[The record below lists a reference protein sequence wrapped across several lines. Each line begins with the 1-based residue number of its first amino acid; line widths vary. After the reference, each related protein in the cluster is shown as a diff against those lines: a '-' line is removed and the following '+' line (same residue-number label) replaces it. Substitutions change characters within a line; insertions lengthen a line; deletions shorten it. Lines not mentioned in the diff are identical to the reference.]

1 MGTDG
6 QTRKDEEVEQA
17 KSQSEQC
24 SDEKEENESK
34 AERKTAGLRCFQGN
48 GETSEEEP
56 SELGAAVVTASEPVC
71 FVPQLISQP
80 QYLDCD
86 FVELTAEVRVEDGSS
101 LALLGSV
108 TPSIGRQKPGSF
120 LNGHFLQRPPLRNK
134 RGSVDCFLAS
144 GLHSRWCSDVLQAWG
159 QMHLP
164 SSFKTTEGVVE
175 TTKSP
180 LPSSPSNS
188 PSSPSSAPSS
198 PSSSPSSSSPGT
210 NYHVDEDRGCA
221 EDNSASKGIGD
232 FVSSTSSSL
241 MPSSYS
247 VPPSCNPPLHTSSSS
262 KRPCND
268 RQREDVDNDIYDP
281 FHPTEGEGE
290 REQASSEDEE
300 EEVDK
305 YDPFEPTGSPASET
319 EERCMDKENERESS
333 IISDRNIMK
342 GDRKLDIDPAAET
355 EVGPPDSTESVASSS
370 LFNNVPLESKS
381 KQSIKDRARE
391 PGASLREIDTDSE
404 HSEIEEGE
412 IVGANERGREQ
423 VMGRRREVLLPASSS
438 PSYLQGSGPKP
449 ERILRVLEGDGF
461 VSVRADEEWE
471 REPVVSVGLGDLRR
485 KLTSRRK
492 ERFRSCPSS
501 GSISPSPA
509 LVLPLSLPSPPLP
522 TSPPLSADKRRN
534 RKSSKSS
541 KDRDRNKCKEGR
553 GEKEKKKKRKDS
565 KESADKNRDGKEKDH
580 GRGDNKDKNKDRER
594 SSRSDSRKRKKSSPE
609 HTSRSHSQNASL
621 QTHSR
626 RSWSSHSEDKDRDR
640 AREREKESDRNHGR
654 DRDRDRWGDDRHR
667 ERERDSKRGDDRRRD
682 RNEDSRRSSSR
693 ERQSKKRSRS
703 SDRRDRRNEIV
714 RGDRDRRR
722 DSRTVIPPS
731 IQDLSGSDLFAIKR
745 TITVTTT
752 TTTTTV
758 PSSPPSSQRHSSSRS
773 HSSDKHLKRKKKRR
787 RQSDNE
793 ERKEEEHR
801 SKSRPNS
808 ISPQIYQEY
817 ESDRPDVDMLSL
829 DGEALDSD
837 YPSLED
843 SPLLPPPS
851 EPPVPSPKMKS
862 VAPKASRHNLKKKSR
877 SGKRP
882 GLSESTSSSSSHR
895 PKAKSKNI
903 QPSLSPPLSASSGN
917 NTSLQPTASITKR
930 GRKTGKDKAGKKDV
944 GRSSRSKKLSGGS
957 RKAKLQSKVS
967 VLVREGVSSTTGNS
981 GKLGIDLLGPSGAS
995 GPSAV
1000 GGSIAV
1006 VFRRDNESR
1015 SPFLKPCSET
1025 LALPGRSK
1033 DLSKTGKQRN
1043 ILRPPSSTNS
1053 GGLNSKKA
1061 KPSSATSTSS
1071 SASSPTTSLAGKRRR
1086 RPGKKPREKGLTV
1099 DGSEAKNPNGN
1110 CSTVGGGWVGVS
1122 AEMQPL
1128 LGVGSKPSSPP
1139 SALPGPTPS
1148 SSSSSSS
1155 SSSAS
1160 VLPPSSS
1167 PPHTSL
1173 LTLPSSRETRDSSP
1187 DSQTV
1192 DSSCKTPEPSFL
1204 SEECP
1209 SQSKP
1214 SSLTPSK
1221 SPSSPPSLLSSQ
1233 IRGENIAQSTS
1244 NAKTLPPDDQKA
1256 SPPCST
1262 SSALVSGS
1270 LPHSGAPLAND
1281 PSSSSLSSVSSSSV
1295 NKPPPPPPPPPSAPP
1310 LTWGLQ
1316 TGVDCTAGGV
1326 LAWVSLTKDVQ
1337 ILTYSRLIVVSN
1349 VSVLCVCIWG
1359 RHQVVN
1365 KVTALLFK
1373 MEEANIAS
1381 RAKAQEFIQATSQI
1395 LSQANQTQPQP
1406 HPSSSS
1412 SSVSSQVPPPPS
1424 HAPPPGPTPAQF
1436 ILHSSVPLVGCTKT
1450 PPPHLLP
1457 GLSMGG
1463 GFAQTPPPPLP
1474 TGVSGGSSETGWDN
1488 DSKDPDKYLK
1498 KLHTQ
1503 ERAVEEVK
1511 LAIKPYY
1518 QRKDINK
1525 DEYKD
1530 ILRKAVHKICHSRTG
1545 EINPVKVSNLVKL
1558 YVQRYKYFRKHGRK
1572 MDEEENEDRESAFMH
1587 SST

>member
-1 MGTDG
+1 METDG
-6 QTRKDEEVEQA
+6 QTRKDEEVVQA
-17 KSQSEQC
+17 KSQNEQC
-24 SDEKEENESK
+24 SDEKEEKESK

-48 GETSEEEP
+48 RETSEDEP

-86 FVELTAEVRVEDGSS
+86 FVELTAEARVEDGSS
-101 LALLGSV
+101 LALLTSV
-108 TPSIGRQKPGSF
+108 TPSVGRQKPGSF
-120 LNGHFLQRPPLRNK
+120 LNGHFLLRPPLSDK
-134 RGSVDCFLAS
+134 KGSVNCFLPS
-144 GLHSRWCSDVLQAWG
+144 GLNPEWCSDVIQAWG
-159 QMHLP
+159 KMQLH
-164 SSFKTTEGVVE
+164 SSFKTSERLIE
-175 TTKSP
+175 TAKSP

-221 EDNSASKGIGD
+221 EDNRASKGTGD

-241 MPSSYS
+241 MPSSFS
-247 VPPSCNPPLHTSSSS
+247 VQPSNPPLHTSSSS
-262 KRPCND
+262 KRPCTD
-268 RQREDVDNDIYDP
+268 RQKEGVDNDIYDP

-319 EERCMDKENERESS
+319 EEEKRCMHEENERKRS
-333 IISDRNIMK
+333 IISDGNIMK
-342 GDRKLDIDPAAET
+342 GDRKLEIDPAAQT
-355 EVGPPDSTESVASSS
+355 EAGPPDSTETVASSS
-370 LFNNVPLESKS
+370 LFNNVPLESNS
-381 KQSIKDRARE
+381 KRSIKDRARQL
-391 PGASLREIDTDSE
+391 GANLREIGTDSE

-423 VMGRRREVLLPASSS
+423 VIERRREVLLPVSSS

-471 REPVVSVGLGDLRR
+471 REPVASVGLGDLRR

-501 GSISPSPA
+501 ASISPSPA
-509 LVLPLSLPSPPLP
+509 PVLPLSLPSPPLP

-534 RKSSKSS
+534 RKTSKSS
-541 KDRDRNKCKEGR
+541 KDWDRHKRKEGR

-565 KESADKNRDGKEKDH
+565 KESADRSRDGNEKDR
-580 GRGDNKDKNKDRER
+580 GREDNKDNNRDRER

-609 HTSRSHSQNASL
+609 HSSRSHSQNASR
-621 QTHSR
+621 QTHRR
-626 RSWSSHSEDKDRDR
+626 RSWSSHSEDHHKDRDR
-640 AREREKESDRNHGR
+640 AREREKDRDRNHER
-654 DRDRDRWGDDRHR
+654 DRDRDRWGDDRHT
-667 ERERDSKRGDDRRRD
+667 ERGRDSKRRDEQRRD
-682 RNEDSRRSSSR
+682 RNEDSRKSSSR
-693 ERQSKKRSRS
+693 ERQSRKRSRS

-714 RGDRDRRR
+714 RGDRDRDRRR
-722 DSRTVIPPS
+722 DSRTVVPPS

-758 PSSPPSSQRHSSSRS
+758 PSSPPSSQRRSSSRS
-773 HSSDKHLKRKKKRR
+773 HSSDKHHKRKKKRR
-787 RQSDNE
+787 RQSDDE

-801 SKSRPNS
+801 SRSRPTS
-808 ISPQIYQEY
+808 LTPPHYHEY

-843 SPLLPPPS
+843 SPLLPPPP
-851 EPPVPSPKMKS
+851 EPRVPSPQIKS
-862 VAPKASRHNLKKKSR
+862 AAPKASRHNLKKKSR
-877 SGKRP
+877 SGKRA

-903 QPSLSPPLSASSGN
+903 LPSLSPLLSASSGN
-917 NTSLQPTASITKR
+917 NTSLQPTASSSISKR

-944 GRSSRSKKLSGGS
+944 GRSGRSKKLSGVS

-995 GPSAV
+995 GPSVV

-1025 LALPGRSK
+1025 MALPGRSK
-1033 DLSKTGKQRN
+1033 DLSKTVKQRN
-1043 ILRPPSSTNS
+1043 ILGPPSSTNS
-1053 GGLNSKKA
+1053 GGLKSKKS

-1071 SASSPTTSLAGKRRR
+1071 SASSPTSSLAAKRRR

-1099 DGSEAKNPNGN
+1099 DGSDAKNPNSN

-1122 AEMQPL
+1122 SEMQPL
-1128 LGVGSKPSSPP
+1128 VGVGSKPSSPP

-1167 PPHTSL
+1167 PPHTSPL
-1173 LTLPSSRETRDSSP
+1173 SLPPSRETRESSP

-1262 SSALVSGS
+1262 SSALASAS
-1270 LPHSGAPLAND
+1270 LSHSGAPLAND

-1310 LTWGLQ
+1310 LPWSLQ

-1326 LAWVSLTKDVQ
+1326 LAL
-1337 ILTYSRLIVVSN
+1337 
-1349 VSVLCVCIWG
+1349 
-1359 RHQVVN
+1359 
-1365 KVTALLFK
+1365 TALLFK

-1381 RAKAQEFIQATSQI
+1381 RAKAQEFIQATSQ
-1395 LSQANQTQPQP
+1395 ANQTQSQP
-1406 HPSSSS
+1406 HPPSSS

-1450 PPPHLLP
+1450 PPLHLLP

-1488 DSKDPDKYLK
+1488 ESKDPDKYLK

-1525 DEYKD
+1525 DDYKD

-1572 MDEEENEDRESAFMH
+1572 MDEEEKEDRESASMH

>member
-1 MGTDG
+1 MATDG
-6 QTRKDEEVEQA
+6 HAHKDEEVVQA
-17 KSQSEQC
+17 KNEQC
-24 SDEKEENESK
+24 PDEKEENESK
-34 AERKTAGLRCFQGN
+34 AERKTVGLRCFQGN
-48 GETSEEEP
+48 GETSEDEP

-86 FVELTAEVRVEDGSS
+86 FDVELTAEVRVEDGSFLS
-101 LALLGSV
+101 LLTSV
-108 TPSIGRQKPGSF
+108 TPSVGRQKPGFF
-120 LNGHFLQRPPLRNK
+120 LDGHFLLRPPLRNK
-134 RGSVDCFLAS
+134 RGSIDCFLPS
-144 GLHSRWCSDVLQAWG
+144 GLNPRWCSDVIQAWG
-159 QMHLP
+159 KMQLP
-164 SSFKTTEGVVE
+164 SSFKTSERVKE
-175 TTKSP
+175 TAKSP

-221 EDNSASKGIGD
+221 ADTRASKGTGD

-241 MPSSYS
+241 MPSSLS
-247 VPPSCNPPLHTSSSS
+247 VPPSSNPPLHTSSSS
-262 KRPCND
+262 KHPCND
-268 RQREDVDNDIYDP
+268 RQREGVDNDIYDP

-290 REQASSEDEE
+290 REPSSEDE

-319 EERCMDKENERESS
+319 EEEKRCMDEENELESS
-333 IISDRNIMK
+333 IISEANVIK
-342 GDRKLDIDPAAET
+342 GDRKLEIDPTAET
-355 EVGPPDSTESVASSS
+355 EAGPPDSTETVASSS
-370 LFNNVPLESKS
+370 LFNNVPLESNS
-381 KQSIKDRARE
+381 KRSIKDRARE
-391 PGASLREIDTDSE
+391 QGANLREIETDSE

-412 IVGANERGREQ
+412 IVGAIERGREQ
-423 VMGRRREVLLPASSS
+423 VIERRREVLLPASNS

-471 REPVVSVGLGDLRR
+471 REPVASVGLGDLRR

-492 ERFRSCPSS
+492 ERFRSCTSS
-501 GSISPSPA
+501 ASISPSPA
-509 LVLPLSLPSPPLP
+509 PVLPLPSPPFP
-522 TSPPLSADKRRN
+522 TSPPLSADKGRS

-541 KDRDRNKCKEGR
+541 KDRDRHKRKEGR
-553 GEKEKKKKRKDS
+553 GEKEKKKKRKDA
-565 KESADKNRDGKEKDH
+565 KESSDRSRESKEKDR
-580 GRGDNKDKNKDRER
+580 GREDKDEKRDGER
-594 SSRSDSRKRKKSSPE
+594 SNRSDSRKRKNRPHSSLE
-609 HTSRSHSQNASL
+609 QSSRSHSQNASSH
-621 QTHSR
+621 TRSR
-626 RSWSSHSEDKDRDR
+626 RSWSSHSEDHHKDRDR
-640 AREREKESDRNHGR
+640 AREREKDRDRNHER
-654 DRDRDRWGDDRHR
+654 DRDKDRWGDDRHR
-667 ERERDSKRGDDRRRD
+667 ERDRDSKRRDERRRD
-682 RNEDSRRSSSR
+682 RDEDTRRSNSR
-693 ERQSKKRSRS
+693 ERQSRRRSKES
-703 SDRRDRRNEIV
+703 NDRRDRKNEMV
-714 RGDRDRRR
+714 RGDRDGDRRR
-722 DSRTVIPPS
+722 DSRTVVPPS
-731 IQDLSGSDLFAIKR
+731 IQDLNGSDLFAIKR

-758 PSSPPSSQRHSSSRS
+758 PSSPPRSQRRSRSHS
-773 HSSDKHLKRKKKRR
+773 HSSDKHHKRKKKRR
-787 RQSDNE
+787 RRSDDDD
-793 ERKEEEHR
+793 RKEEEHR
-801 SKSRPNS
+801 SRSRPTS
-808 ISPQIYQEY
+808 LTPPRYHEY
-817 ESDRPDVDMLSL
+817 ESDRPEVDMLSL

-843 SPLLPPPS
+843 SPLLPPLP
-851 EPPVPSPKMKS
+851 EPPMPSPKIIS
-862 VAPKASRHNLKKKSR
+862 TAPKVSRHNLKKSK
-877 SGKRP
+877 SGKKA

-895 PKAKSKNI
+895 PKAKSKNLLL
-903 QPSLSPPLSASSGN
+903 SLSPPLSASSGN
-917 NTSLQPTASITKR
+917 NISLQPTASSSATKR
-930 GRKTGKDKAGKKDV
+930 GRKIGKDKAGKKDA
-944 GRSSRSKKLSGGS
+944 GRSGRSKKLGGS
-957 RKAKLQSKVS
+957 SRKGKLQSKVS

-981 GKLGIDLLGPSGAS
+981 GKLGIDLLGPGGVVSGAS
-995 GPSAV
+995 GPSVV

-1025 LALPGRSK
+1025 LSLPGRSK
-1033 DLSKTGKQRN
+1033 DLIKTGKQRN
-1043 ILRPPSSTNS
+1043 ILGPSSLTNP
-1053 GGLNSKKA
+1053 GGLKSKKA

-1071 SASSPTTSLAGKRRR
+1071 SASSPTSSLAAKRRR

-1099 DGSEAKNPNGN
+1099 DGSDAKNVN

-1122 AEMQPL
+1122 SEMQPL
-1128 LGVGSKPSSPP
+1128 VGVGSKPSSPP

-1148 SSSSSSS
+1148 SSSSSST

-1167 PPHTSL
+1167 PPHTSPL
-1173 LTLPSSRETRDSSP
+1173 SLPPSRETRDSSP

-1233 IRGENIAQSTS
+1233 IRGESISQSTS
-1244 NAKTLPPDDQKA
+1244 SAKTLPPDEQKA

-1262 SSALVSGS
+1262 SSASVSAS
-1270 LPHSGAPLAND
+1270 LSHSSAPLAND
-1281 PSSSSLSSVSSSSV
+1281 PSSSSSSSVSSSSV
-1295 NKPPPPPPPPPSAPP
+1295 NKPPPPPPPPPLAPP
-1310 LTWGLQ
+1310 LPWSLQ

-1326 LAWVSLTKDVQ
+1326 LAL
-1337 ILTYSRLIVVSN
+1337 
-1349 VSVLCVCIWG
+1349 
-1359 RHQVVN
+1359 
-1365 KVTALLFK
+1365 TALLFK

-1395 LSQANQTQPQP
+1395 LSQANQTQSQP
-1406 HPSSSS
+1406 HPPSSS

-1463 GFAQTPPPPLP
+1463 GCAQTPPLPLP
-1474 TGVSGGSSETGWDN
+1474 TGMSGGSSEMGWDN
-1488 DSKDPDKYLK
+1488 ESKDPDKYLK

-1572 MDEEENEDRESAFMH
+1572 MDEEEREDRESASMH